1 MGTTREVRAHVL
13 AVVRICSAVAG
24 LGMGCGGAHA
34 DTLEWA
40 LVQAYQNNPSLNAQ
54 RASLRA
60 TDKSVPQPLSGKLN
74 LAATG
79 GHNDQSATSAFPLG
93 GVLINSPFAQSFYS
107 RTIGANGTYTLFNG
121 FQTANRAPQAESPV
135 DAARET
141 YRVTEQQVLLDAAT
155 VYMNLLRDG
164 AVLDLQRR
172 NVEVLTKQLK
182 QTRDRFN
189 VGEVTRTDV
198 VQAESRLAARRSQQL
213 LAAQSQYVTSRANY
227 RRVIG
232 VEPGKLAPGT
242 PVDRLSPNVLANAI
256 AQGQAQSPSVL
267 AAAYGVDVAELAVKI
282 SDGALYPNLMVTGYQ
297 GGGEYSAVRQFKET
311 LDQQRLNLDVNRDQA
326 RATVLQSWGG
336 LDAAKAQVEST
347 TARVNAAE
355 NALNGV
361 REEARVGQRTTLD
374 VLNAQQELVNARVAL
389 VTAQHGR
396 VVASYTLL
404 AAVGALSMQRLG
416 LNVQIYDPMVHYQQ
430 VRDAWVGLR
439 LAPQAAS
446 SSPLQTAN
454 TGIPQSVANL
464 LLAPRAVSSSLLRT
478 ANTTIPQG
486 VAFLLAPRA
495 ASSSPL
501 QTANTAIPQDIANL
515 LQAPRAVSSSPLRT
529 ANTTIAQGIADL
541 IQAPKPEEKHIAS
554 HVPRWV
560 VWLAADL
567 SESKAWALYH
577 ERLSRFASLIGDRQ
591 PVVLFR
597 ELPGMGHAK
606 RYVIALADEDRAPL
620 DKFCEKLTAAGSTCD
635 VMRNEFGL

>member
-1 MGTTREVRAHVL
+1 MGTTREVRAYVL

-74 LAATG
+74 LTATG
-79 GHNDQSATSAFPLG
+79 GHNDQNATSAFPLG

-121 FQTANRAPQAESPV
+121 FQTANLAPQAESPV

-141 YRVTEQQVLLDAAT
+141 YRVTEAGAARCRHR
-155 VYMNLLRDG
+155 LHESLARRSG
-164 AVLDLQRR
+164 ARSAASQRR
-172 NVEVLTKQLK
+172 SSHKQLK

-282 SDGALYPNLMVTGYQ
+282 SDGALYPNLMVTGYPR
-297 GGGEYSAVRQFKET
+297 V
-311 LDQQRLNLDVNRDQA
+311 QR
-326 RATVLQSWGG
+326 
-336 LDAAKAQVEST
+336 
-347 TARVNAAE
+347 
-355 NALNGV
+355 
-361 REEARVGQRTTLD
+361 
-374 VLNAQQELVNARVAL
+374 
-389 VTAQHGR
+389 
-396 VVASYTLL
+396 
-404 AAVGALSMQRLG
+404 
-416 LNVQIYDPMVHYQQ
+416 
-430 VRDAWVGLR
+430 
-439 LAPQAAS
+439 
-446 SSPLQTAN
+446 
-454 TGIPQSVANL
+454 
-464 LLAPRAVSSSLLRT
+464 
-478 ANTTIPQG
+478 
-486 VAFLLAPRA
+486 
-495 ASSSPL
+495 
-501 QTANTAIPQDIANL
+501 
-515 LQAPRAVSSSPLRT
+515 
-529 ANTTIAQGIADL
+529 
-541 IQAPKPEEKHIAS
+541 
-554 HVPRWV
+554 
-560 VWLAADL
+560 
-567 SESKAWALYH
+567 
-577 ERLSRFASLIGDRQ
+577 
-591 PVVLFR
+591 
-597 ELPGMGHAK
+597 
-606 RYVIALADEDRAPL
+606 
-620 DKFCEKLTAAGSTCD
+620 
-635 VMRNEFGL
+635 